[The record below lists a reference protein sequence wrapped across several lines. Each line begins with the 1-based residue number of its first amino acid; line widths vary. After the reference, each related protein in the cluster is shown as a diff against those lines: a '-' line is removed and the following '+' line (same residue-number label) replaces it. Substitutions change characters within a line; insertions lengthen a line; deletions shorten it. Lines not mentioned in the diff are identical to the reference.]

1 LWMAQLL
8 SVVGDQLARVALT
21 VLVYDR
27 TRSALLAA
35 ATFVVSIVPTFIGGL
50 TLAWLADRYPRRSVM
65 IVCDLIRGLLVLVM
79 AIPGMPLAAMVAL
92 LFVVTLT
99 EAPFSSARAAI
110 FPDVLSGDRYV
121 LGTAVT
127 LTTYQFAQVLGF
139 GAGGTLVGFFGTRTS
154 LVIDAAT
161 FAGSA
166 LIVRAWVR
174 SRPAQ
179 TAGRRPERSRL
190 TDIFAGT
197 RIVLA
202 RPALRTPML
211 FGLLA
216 AFYNAPEGVA
226 APLAHALGGGAA
238 AVGVILAA
246 NCLGQTV
253 GAITF
258 SRFVAPPTR
267 LRFMGP
273 LAVSACAVLV
283 LFFAEPGLSVSLLI
297 LVASGLCASYQL
309 AANAA
314 FVSAAPQE
322 QRSQAFGVAQAAM
335 SLGQGVIMILAG
347 AAAEHYSPARDIA
360 VFGAAGAVVALALAV
375 SAARGREPADERAPS
390 AHLTVRSTWYRAWR
404 GSFRAVCGRLAVG
417 SGSGP
422 LGVAHREGS
431 FHHGWLASGGK
442 GWLRS
447 TWCRAWRGLLSSR
460 LAGIWR
466 EGPAQ
471 VHLVSRMAELPFSEA
486 GQRRGVGARG
496 RRSGSGCDR
505 IAESSLYV
513 LI

>member
-1 LWMAQLL
+1 LWVAQLL

-27 TRSALLAA
+27 TRSAFLAA
-35 ATFVVSIVPTFIGGL
+35 VTFVVSIVPTFIGGL

-65 IVCDLIRGLLVLVM
+65 IVCDLIRGGLVLVM
-79 AIPGMPLAAMVAL
+79 AIPGMPLAAMVGL

-139 GAGGTLVGFFGTRTS
+139 GVGGTLVGVFGTRRS
-154 LVIDAAT
+154 LVIDAVT

-179 TAGRRPERSRL
+179 AAGRRRGRRPRPIQRGDRSRL

-216 AFYNAPEGVA
+216 AFYSAPEGVA
-226 APLAHALGGGAA
+226 APLAHALDGGDA

-246 NCLGQTV
+246 NCLGQTF
-253 GAITF
+253 GAIAF
-258 SRFVAPPTR
+258 SRFVAPAAR

-273 LAVSACAVLV
+273 LAVSSCAVLV
-283 LFFAEPGLSVSLLI
+283 LFFAEPGLAVSLLI

-322 QRSQAFGVAQAAM
+322 HRSQAFGVAQAAM
-335 SLGQGVIMILAG
+335 SLGQGVVMLLAG

-360 VFGAAGAVVALALAV
+360 VFGAVGAVVALALAV
-375 SAARGREPADERAPS
+375 SAARGRDPADERAPS
-390 AHLTVRSTWYRAWR
+390 ARLEISPTWCRASRS
-404 GSFRAVCGRLAVG
+404 SFRSGGQLTGRAG
-417 SGSGP
+417 SAP
-422 LGVAHREGS
+422 LGVAHREAPFARTGS
-431 FHHGWLASGGK
+431 
-442 GWLRS
+442 
-447 TWCRAWRGLLSSR
+447 
-460 LAGIWR
+460 
-466 EGPAQ
+466 
-471 VHLVSRMAELPFSEA
+471 
-486 GQRRGVGARG
+486 
-496 RRSGSGCDR
+496 
-505 IAESSLYV
+505 
-513 LI
+513 

>member
-1 LWMAQLL
+1 LWVAQLL

-27 TRSALLAA
+27 TRSAFLAA
-35 ATFVVSIVPTFIGGL
+35 VTFVVSIVPTFIGGL

-65 IVCDLIRGLLVLVM
+65 IVCDLIRGGLVLVM
-79 AIPGMPLAAMVAL
+79 AIPGMPLAAMVGL

-139 GAGGTLVGFFGTRTS
+139 GVGGTLVGVFGTRRS
-154 LVIDAAT
+154 LVIDAVT

-179 TAGRRPERSRL
+179 AAGRRRGRRPRPIQRGGRRPRPIQHRGRRPRPIQRGDRSRL

-216 AFYNAPEGVA
+216 AFYSAPEGVA
-226 APLAHALGGGAA
+226 APLAHALDGGDA

-246 NCLGQTV
+246 NCLGQTF
-253 GAITF
+253 GAIAF
-258 SRFVAPPTR
+258 SRFVAPAAR

-273 LAVSACAVLV
+273 LAVSSCAVLV
-283 LFFAEPGLSVSLLI
+283 LFFAEPGLAVSLLI

-322 QRSQAFGVAQAAM
+322 HRSQAFGVAQAAM
-335 SLGQGVIMILAG
+335 SLGQGVVMLLAG

-360 VFGAAGAVVALALAV
+360 VFGAVGAVVALALAV
-375 SAARGREPADERAPS
+375 SAARGRDPADERAPS
-390 AHLTVRSTWYRAWR
+390 ARLEISPTWCRASRS
-404 GSFRAVCGRLAVG
+404 SFRSGGQLTGRAG
-417 SGSGP
+417 SAP
-422 LGVAHREGS
+422 LGVAHREAPFARTGS
-431 FHHGWLASGGK
+431 
-442 GWLRS
+442 
-447 TWCRAWRGLLSSR
+447 
-460 LAGIWR
+460 
-466 EGPAQ
+466 
-471 VHLVSRMAELPFSEA
+471 
-486 GQRRGVGARG
+486 
-496 RRSGSGCDR
+496 
-505 IAESSLYV
+505 
-513 LI
+513 

>member
-1 LWMAQLL
+1 MARGGATEQAARTPFREVFAVAEFRALWVAQLL

-27 TRSALLAA
+27 TRSAFLAA
-35 ATFVVSIVPTFIGGL
+35 VTFVVSIVPTFIGGL

-65 IVCDLIRGLLVLVM
+65 IVCDLIRGGLVLVM
-79 AIPGMPLAAMVAL
+79 AIPGMPLAAVVGL

-139 GAGGTLVGFFGTRTS
+139 GVGGTLVGVFGTRRS
-154 LVIDAAT
+154 LVIDAVT

-179 TAGRRPERSRL
+179 AAGRRGDRSRL

-202 RPALRTPML
+202 RPALCTPML

-216 AFYNAPEGVA
+216 AFYSAPEGVA
-226 APLAHALGGGAA
+226 APLAHALHGGDA

-246 NCLGQTV
+246 NCLGQTF

-258 SRFVAPPTR
+258 SRFVAPAAR

-273 LAVSACAVLV
+273 LAVSSCAVLV
-283 LFFAEPGLSVSLLI
+283 LFFAEPGLAVSLLI

-322 QRSQAFGVAQAAM
+322 HRSQAFGVAQAAM
-335 SLGQGVIMILAG
+335 SLGQGVVMLLAG

-360 VFGAAGAVVALALAV
+360 VFGAVGAVVALALAV
-375 SAARGREPADERAPS
+375 SAARGRDPADERAPS
-390 AHLTVRSTWYRAWR
+390 ARLEISPTWCRASRS
-404 GSFRAVCGRLAVG
+404 SFRSGGQLTGRAG
-417 SGSGP
+417 SAP
-422 LGVAHREGS
+422 LGVAHREAPFGRAGS
-431 FHHGWLASGGK
+431 
-442 GWLRS
+442 
-447 TWCRAWRGLLSSR
+447 
-460 LAGIWR
+460 
-466 EGPAQ
+466 
-471 VHLVSRMAELPFSEA
+471 
-486 GQRRGVGARG
+486 
-496 RRSGSGCDR
+496 
-505 IAESSLYV
+505 
-513 LI
+513 